1 MDDYQFS
8 QLLGSLELSWEGYRK
23 VRKGVKKRIRR
34 HMQQLGCKTMAAYLA
49 ELDKSDEARQECD
62 SLMSVSIS
70 RFFRDRKFWQALEK
84 EILPDLIK
92 EKETFKV
99 WSAGCAC
106 GEEVYSFKIIWDRLE
121 KSGASLP
128 ELKIIATDLST
139 TYLDRARAGVFHS
152 SSLREVNKEDY
163 SSYFDTN
170 TRGSRFSIKPAIKK
184 NIVLKQ
190 LSLLADPPG
199 QNFNIIFL
207 RNNLLTYYQDHLKQP
222 AFKKVLDAL
231 AASGVLVIGSHEHL
245 PFSTESLLPVDPY
258 SFVFRKYGSSPN

>member
-1 MDDYQFS
+1 MNDYQFN
-8 QLLGSLELSWEGYRK
+8 QLLSRLELSWEGYRR

-34 HMQQLGCKTMAAYLA
+34 HMQQLGCNTMAAYLA
-49 ELDKSDEARQECD
+49 ELGKNDEVKQECD

-70 RFFRDRKFWQALEK
+70 RFFRDRKFWKTLEK
-84 EILPDLIK
+84 EILPDLING
-92 EKETFKV
+92 KETLKV

-106 GEEVYSFKIIWDRLE
+106 GEEVYSFKIVWYRLE
-121 KSGASLP
+121 KSGAPLP
-128 ELKIIATDLST
+128 ELRIIATDLNI
-139 TYLDRARAGVFHS
+139 TYIDRARDGVFHS

-170 TRGSRFSIKPAIKK
+170 TRGSSFSVKPAIKN
-184 NIVLKQ
+184 NIVWKQ

-199 QNFNIIFL
+199 LNFDIIFL

-231 AASGVLVIGSHEHL
+231 SPSGVLVIGSHEDL
-245 PFSTESLLPVDPY
+245 PFTTENLLPVDPH
-258 SFVFRKYGSSPN
+258 SFVFRKYL